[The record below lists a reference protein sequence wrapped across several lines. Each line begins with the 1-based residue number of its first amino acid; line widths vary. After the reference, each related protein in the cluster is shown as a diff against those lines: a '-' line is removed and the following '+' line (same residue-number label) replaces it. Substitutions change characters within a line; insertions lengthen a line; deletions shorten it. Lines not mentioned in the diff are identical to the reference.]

1 MNGFVPTY
9 CSKCGMRMVPPPNL
23 CACQP
28 APAERVE
35 QIIDERDRLR
45 AVNADLLAA
54 LQAQPED
61 VRGCTCLSMTAYDC
75 PFCLRRAAISRAT
88 GAA

>member
-28 APAERVE
+28 APAEHVQ
-35 QIIDERDRLR
+35 QIIAERDRLR
-45 AVNADLLAA
+45 AVNAELLAA
-54 LQAQPED
+54 CKLIAANHPHA
-61 VRGCTCLSMTAYDC
+61 GG
-75 PFCLRRAAISRAT
+75 AISEAQLDWVRSAIARAKE
-88 GAA
+88 GQS